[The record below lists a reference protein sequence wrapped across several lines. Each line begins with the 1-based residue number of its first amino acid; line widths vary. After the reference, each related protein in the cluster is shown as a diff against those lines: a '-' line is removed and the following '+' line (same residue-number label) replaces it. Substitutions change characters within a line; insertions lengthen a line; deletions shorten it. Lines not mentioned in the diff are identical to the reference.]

1 MFSIGGDLEVSYII
15 MALVAFLVG
24 AFPTSYL
31 SGRLLQGIDLR
42 EYGSGNLGATNVYRV
57 MGARPAMIVLA
68 ADIFKGFA
76 PVFWL
81 PSFTA
86 QIDVTALKVVL
97 GLAAVAGHVFSPFV
111 GFRGGKGV
119 ATGAG
124 VVFAI
129 CPLAVVLC
137 MAVWLA
143 FLAIFRIVSVASIAA
158 AVSLPVFINLTM
170 EHSGA
175 GFATIQAFSIA
186 LAAVVFFTHRSN
198 IKRLIKGEE
207 KRLTRPRAGR

>member
-1 MFSIGGDLEVSYII
+1 MTYYII
-15 MALVAFLVG
+15 MALAAFLAG

-31 SGRLLQGIDLR
+31 AGRLLQGINLR

-57 MGARPAMIVLA
+57 MGLRPAIIVLA
-68 ADIFKGFA
+68 VDMFKGFA

-81 PSFTA
+81 PSFTS
-86 QIDVTALKVVL
+86 QIDPVALKVVL

-129 CPLAVVLC
+129 CPLAVLLC
-137 MAVWLA
+137 LAVWCAVLA
-143 FLAIFRIVSVASIAA
+143 LFKIVSLASIAA
-158 AVSLPVFINLTM
+158 AVSLPVFVNLTM

-175 GFATIQAFSIA
+175 GFATIQVFSIV

-207 KRLTRPRAGR
+207 KRLTRGGRRQK

>member
-1 MFSIGGDLEVSYII
+1 
-15 MALVAFLVG
+15 MADYLILAVAAFLAG
-24 AFPTSYL
+24 AFPSSYL
-31 SGRLLQGIDLR
+31 AGRLLRGINLR

-57 MGARPAMIVLA
+57 MGARPAMLVLA
-68 ADIFKGFA
+68 VDMFKGFA

-81 PSFTA
+81 PSFTS
-86 QIDVTALKVVL
+86 QIDPVALKVVL

-129 CPLAVVLC
+129 CPLAVLLC
-137 MAVWLA
+137 LAVWCAVLA
-143 FLAIFRIVSVASIAA
+143 LFKIVSLASIAA
-158 AVSLPVFINLTM
+158 AVSLPVFVNLTM

-175 GFATIQAFSIA
+175 GFATIQVFSIV

-207 KRLTRPRAGR
+207 KRLTRGGRRQK

>member
-1 MFSIGGDLEVSYII
+1 MTYYII
-15 MALVAFLVG
+15 MALVAFLAG

-31 SGRLLQGIDLR
+31 AGRLLRGINLR

-57 MGARPAMIVLA
+57 MGLRPAVIVLA
-68 ADIFKGFA
+68 VGMFKGFA

-81 PSFTA
+81 PPFA
-86 QIDVTALKVVL
+86 GQIDLIALKVVL
-97 GLAAVAGHVFSPFV
+97 GLAAVAGHVFSPFI

-129 CPLAVVLC
+129 CPLAVLLC

-143 FLAIFRIVSVASIAA
+143 FFILFRIVSVASIAA

-175 GFATIQAFSIA
+175 GFTTIQAFSIA

-198 IKRLIKGEE
+198 IKRLIEGKE
-207 KRLTRPRAGR
+207 KRLNRRGGGGEK

>member
-1 MFSIGGDLEVSYII
+1 MIYYII
-15 MALVAFLVG
+15 MALAAFLAG

-31 SGRLLQGIDLR
+31 AGRLLRGINLR
-42 EYGSGNLGATNVYRV
+42 EYGSGNLGATNVCRV
-57 MGARPAMIVLA
+57 MGVRSAIIVLA
-68 ADIFKGFA
+68 LDMFKGFA

-81 PSFTA
+81 PSFA
-86 QIDVTALKVVL
+86 GQIDVIALKVVL

-129 CPLAVVLC
+129 CPLAVLLC
-137 MAVWLA
+137 MALWLA
-143 FLAIFRIVSVASIAA
+143 FFILFRIVSVASIAA
-158 AVSLPVFINLTM
+158 AVSLPVFINFTM

-175 GFATIQAFSIA
+175 GFATIQAFSVA

-198 IKRLIKGEE
+198 IKRLIAGKE
-207 KRLTRPRAGR
+207 KRFNRRGGGGAK